1 MALLQ
6 LGARREKAASSL
18 WWQGKLR
25 LVVDGMARTP
35 GFVPRSVTRIAV
47 TIIYL
52 GVPLPTPSSG
62 PPDYIER
69 TTQ

>member
-1 MALLQ
+1 MPSSVQLL
-6 LGARREKAASSL
+6 SL
-18 WWQGKLR
+18 TSHGSPGR
-25 LVVDGMARTP
+25 HGIVVDGMADTP